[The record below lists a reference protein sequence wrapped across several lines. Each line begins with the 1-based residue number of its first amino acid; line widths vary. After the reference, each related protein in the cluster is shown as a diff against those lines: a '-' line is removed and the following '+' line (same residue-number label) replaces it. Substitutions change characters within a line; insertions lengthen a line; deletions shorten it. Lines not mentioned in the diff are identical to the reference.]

1 MPKTSAKQELTLER
15 TWPWILT
22 IGGALGCLAAFMLTL
37 DKIALLKNPNFVPDC
52 NLSPLISC
60 GSVIKTPQSAAF
72 GFPNSL
78 IGLAGFA
85 VVTTL
90 GVLLLTGLEAKLI
103 KRWVWWGLELG
114 TVFGV
119 GFITWLQYQSIFV
132 IKALCP
138 YCMLVW
144 AVTIP
149 IFIYT
154 TLYNLRLGFIPTPA
168 SLKRPVIFLQK
179 HHGDLLMLW
188 FIVII
193 GIILNHFWYYWKT
206 LI

>member
-1 MPKTSAKQELTLER
+1 MVKNTDTRELTLEH

-22 IGGALGCLAAFMLTL
+22 IGGALGLFASFMLTL
-37 DKIALLKNPNFVPDC
+37 DKIRLLMDPSFVPDC

-60 GSVIKTPQSAAF
+60 GSVIKTTQASAF
-72 GFPNSL
+72 GFPNSF

-85 VVTTL
+85 VVMTL
-90 GVLLLTGLEAKLI
+90 GVLLLSGLEARKI
-103 KRWVWWGLELG
+103 KRWVWLGLEFG
-114 TVFGV
+114 TIFGV
-119 GFITWLQYQSIFV
+119 AFVTWLQYQSIFV

-138 YCMLVW
+138 YCMVVW

-149 IFIYT
+149 IFVYT
-154 TLYNLRLGFIPTPA
+154 TLYNLRVGFIPTPA
-168 SLKRPVIFLQK
+168 RLKRPAAFLER

-188 FIVII
+188 FLIII
-193 GIILNHFWYYWKT
+193 GVILNHFWYYWKT